1 MSSEE
6 SCHGN
11 ARNNKPPTVF
21 SSLLVVFAAPRVK
34 PLENAPVFMQN
45 IAASVGAVLSQNAKP
60 CRKMAGYAYS
70 FISAD
75 SH

>member
-11 ARNNKPPTVF
+11 ARNNKPPTGF
-21 SSLLVVFAAPRVK
+21 SSLLIEFAAPRVK

-45 IAASVGAVLSQNAKP
+45 IAALVRDVLSQNAKP
-60 CRKMAGYAYS
+60 CRKTAGCEHS
-70 FISAD
+70 FIPSD